1 MKTETE
7 VKSAGMR
14 ALIAALGEVEAEHFV
29 ALVQRERFD
38 YTAWRRDGLP
48 ETALPQLHQTAA
60 AAWERKSS

>member
-7 VKSAGMR
+7 VNSAGMR
-14 ALIAALGEVEAEHFV
+14 ALIAALCEVDAEHFV

-48 ETALPQLHQTAA
+48 DTSLEQLHQAATAGWVSKGA
-60 AAWERKSS
+60 

>member
-7 VKSAGMR
+7 VKTAGMR

-38 YTAWRRDGLP
+38 YTAWRKDGLP
-48 ETALPQLHQTAA
+48 EMSLTQLHQAA
-60 AAWERKSS
+60 AAKWN